1 MSVDRTERESVRT
14 TPFTE
19 ALSQLNDRALRR
31 LLGARAFLRG
41 YDYVRRQAVTD
52 VLMED
57 LSARGS
63 VRGTEPDPYAVKL
76 QVTPAGFTSECSC
89 PAFPKINGHCKHVAA
104 LLIALR
110 DQVRPKQPRAE
121 LQTNG
126 TGSHPHGSSALVDPF
141 GPRDRS
147 DRPSGGSVASL
158 DRSDPRETPRS
169 PPIGSPDPRDSGR
182 GGLGSDP
189 RDSRDD
195 GLGGSRRARR
205 RARKLAAQRPGHG
218 PGHGG
223 PGLGGP
229 HGVHDASSP
238 DRVFSG
244 ASGASGARGGRPGF
258 TVEGRHDRSEHPD
271 RDRARG
277 SSEARGASSHGVD
290 AWLPEPMPPAPKTIE
305 YRMQVRAGALSI
317 SLLDPDA
324 RSPLSATA
332 LLQFQAQR
340 PTADR
345 EALRVLA
352 RLENDGPRRVGI
364 EVRGEDAADLLPHL
378 KGRRV
383 ILEPQMMELRFGDE
397 PLRPRF
403 DLELGP
409 DGTTV
414 LVKTTFQRAGDP
426 RKFTLNQGGWF
437 EGSPGWHVDG
447 QEGWARPID
456 RRVSPGSI
464 RRLMRT
470 AYISE
475 SIDNLPSLIAQGL
488 PRVALEVGAEL
499 PDLSQVADV
508 IDITPTFRLR
518 AGGSLTEARVSLR
531 AAYDDVEIDV
541 RADGMTPP
549 VLVKPPVRTA
559 AGREGD
565 EDSGPRR
572 LAASKRAT
580 VIRCDIAAQQEAT
593 TNLRALGLKADEDG
607 MGFVARGD
615 DAIQFWTEAVGSLP
629 DDWDLFIPDDLVDVQ
644 VRTSAL
650 AANARVSSGV
660 DWLSLRLSFESEGI
674 AVTQEELGRCL
685 AEGRRYVRLQDGS
698 FAKIDVDK
706 VKAVLLRQAEILA
719 TGGGQGSRLPL
730 SQAGRIQELLEQ
742 VGKANVSADTRELFG
757 KLANIDEIKGV
768 KKPRNLKAVLRPY
781 QEQGFQWLWFLHEI
795 GSGGILADDMGLGK
809 TVQTIALLLAV
820 KSLVEKDAKA
830 DGKKKFK
837 ALIVAPTSVVTN
849 WERELDKF
857 SPSLSHMVWHGADR
871 KQRADELEDA
881 DIVITSYAL
890 LRRDEAMLATLDLRY
905 AILDEAQNIKNPMSA
920 TARAAKRLKADRR
933 LALTGTPIENRLSEI
948 WSIFDFV
955 SPGLLG
961 PLEKFEERYAR
972 PIDGGDQ
979 KAGRRL
985 RATIH
990 PFILRRTKSEV
1001 AKDLPEKI
1009 ETDQFCELTGEQAAL
1024 YAAVFKEV
1032 RAQVMGEV
1040 ERQGMAKSHI
1050 QILAGLTR
1058 LRQAACDPRLLGLP
1072 RDFGDE
1078 DSGKLVALREL
1089 IQTSVAGGH
1098 RVLVFSQFVSM
1109 LTLIRKAM
1117 TEDGVAYEYLD
1128 GSTKD
1133 RQARVENFQREDG
1146 PPIFLISLK
1155 AGGAGLNL
1163 TAADTVIHFDPWWN
1177 PAVEDQAT
1185 DRAHR
1190 IGQTRVVTQYKL
1202 IAKGTIEEKIL
1213 ELGSKKRELTAAVLS
1228 EDIGGAKKLTKGDLE
1243 DLFKFDS

>member
-1 MSVDRTERESVRT
+1 M
-14 TPFTE
+14 
-19 ALSQLNDRALRR
+19 
-31 LLGARAFLRG
+31 G
-41 YDYVRRQAVTD
+41 
-52 VLMED
+52 
-57 LSARGS
+57 
-63 VRGTEPDPYAVKL
+63 
-76 QVTPAGFTSECSC
+76 
-89 PAFPKINGHCKHVAA
+89 VA
-104 LLIALR
+104 
-110 DQVRPKQPRAE
+110 D
-121 LQTNG
+121 
-126 TGSHPHGSSALVDPF
+126 
-141 GPRDRS
+141 
-147 DRPSGGSVASL
+147 
-158 DRSDPRETPRS
+158 
-169 PPIGSPDPRDSGR
+169 R
-182 GGLGSDP
+182 GGEMEGM
-189 RDSRDD
+189 
-195 GLGGSRRARR
+195 GGSRRARR
-205 RARKLAAQRPGHG
+205 RARKLAAQRMPGHSAHG
-218 PGHGG
+218 QGHIGG
-223 PGLGGP
+223 
-229 HGVHDASSP
+229 
-238 DRVFSG
+238 
-244 ASGASGARGGRPGF
+244 GGRPGF
-258 TVEGRHDRSEHPD
+258 SIEGRGDRFGGGGGPPSN
-271 RDRARG
+271 
-277 SSEARGASSHGVD
+277 GVE

-305 YRMQVRAGALSI
+305 YRMQVRPGTLHV
-317 SLLDPDA
+317 SLIDPDA
-324 RSPLSATA
+324 RTPLSASA
-332 LLQFQAQR
+332 LLQFQAQK

-345 EALRVLA
+345 DALRVLA
-352 RLENDGPRRVGI
+352 RLENEGPRRVGTD
-364 EVRGEDAADLLPHL
+364 VRGEDAADLLPLL

-414 LVKTTFQRAGDP
+414 LVKTSFQRAGDP
-426 RKFTLNQGGWF
+426 RKFTLVQGGWF
-437 EGSPGWHVDG
+437 EGSPGWHVDA
-447 QEGWARPID
+447 QEGWARPVD

-508 IDITPTFRLR
+508 IDIKPTFRLR
-518 AGGSLTEARVSLR
+518 AGGALTEARVSLR
-531 AAYDDVEIDV
+531 AAYDDVEIDI

-549 VLVKPPVRTA
+549 VLVKPPRASSSDVDDD
-559 AGREGD
+559 GG
-565 EDSGPRR
+565 GPRR

-593 TNLRALGLKADEDG
+593 NSLRALGLKADEDG

-629 DDWDLFIPDDLVDVQ
+629 EDWDLFIPDDLVDVQ
-644 VRTSAL
+644 VRSNAL
-650 AANARVSSGV
+650 QANARVSSGV

-674 AVTQEELGRCL
+674 AVTQEELARCL

-698 FAKIDVDK
+698 FAKIDAEK

-742 VGKANVSADTRELFG
+742 VGKANVTADAKDLFG
-757 KLANIDEIKGV
+757 KLQHIEEIKVV
-768 KKPRNLKAVLRPY
+768 KKPRNLKAQLRPY
-781 QEQGFQWLWFLHEI
+781 QEQGYQWLSFLHEI

-809 TVQTIALLLAV
+809 TVQTIALLLSV
-820 KSLVEKDAKA
+820 KSAVEKDAKA

-837 ALIVAPTSVVTN
+837 ALIIAPTSVVTN

-857 SPSLSHMVWHGADR
+857 APSLSHIVWHGADR
-871 KQRADELEDA
+871 KERSDELDDA

-890 LRRDEAMLATLDLRY
+890 LRRDEEMLAKLDLRY
-905 AILDEAQNIKNPMSA
+905 AILDEAQNIKNPLSA

-979 KAGRRL
+979 KAAKRL

-1009 ETDQFCELTGEQAAL
+1009 ETDQFCELTGEQASL

-1072 RDFGDE
+1072 REFGDE

-1109 LTLIRKAM
+1109 LTLIRRALE
-1117 TEDGVAYEYLD
+1117 EDGVAYEYLD
-1128 GSTKD
+1128 GGTKD
-1133 RQARVENFQREDG
+1133 RHARVESFQREDG

-1190 IGQTRVVTQYKL
+1190 IGQTKVVTTYRL

-1213 ELGSKKRELTAAVLS
+1213 ELGGKKRELVGAVLS
-1228 EDIGGAKKLTKGDLE
+1228 EDIGGAKKLTKNDLE
-1243 DLFKFDS
+1243 ELFK

>member
-1 MSVDRTERESVRT
+1 
-14 TPFTE
+14 
-19 ALSQLNDRALRR
+19 
-31 LLGARAFLRG
+31 
-41 YDYVRRQAVTD
+41 
-52 VLMED
+52 MEE
-57 LSARGS
+57 LSATGR
-63 VRGTEPDPYAVKL
+63 VRGTDPEPYSVKL

-110 DQVRPKQPRAE
+110 DQVRPKQPRPEPGSGA
-121 LQTNG
+121 NG
-126 TGSHPHGSSALVDPF
+126 NG
-141 GPRDRS
+141 
-147 DRPSGGSVASL
+147 SL
-158 DRSDPRETPRS
+158 DSYDLQSR
-169 PPIGSPDPRDSGR
+169 PDSRDSGR
-182 GGLGSDP
+182 SLPGASDGPHPQLGQGIRGVDRNDPSSHAHARLGGGDRNDPSSHPHSQGRNDLHARGLNDRDSRGSDP
-189 RDSRDD
+189 RSSMAED

-205 RARKLAAQRPGHG
+205 RARKLAAQRPG
-218 PGHGG
+218 GG
-223 PGLGGP
+223 PGGMGG
-229 HGVHDASSP
+229 G
-238 DRVFSG
+238 G
-244 ASGASGARGGRPGF
+244 GGGGRPGF
-258 TVEGRHDRSEHPD
+258 SIEGRGHD
-271 RDRARG
+271 RDRDREGAHGGGRG
-277 SSEARGASSHGVD
+277 GPGHGVD

-305 YRMQVRAGALSI
+305 YRMQVRGGALSV
-317 SLLDPDA
+317 SLLDRDA
-324 RSPLSATA
+324 VTPRTPLSATA
-332 LLQFQAQR
+332 LLQFQAQK

-345 EALRVLA
+345 DALRVLA
-352 RLENDGPRRVGI
+352 RLENEGPRRVGI
-364 EVRGEDAADLLPHL
+364 EVRGEDAADLLPLL

-426 RKFTLNQGGWF
+426 RKLSLHQGGWF
-437 EGSPGWHVDG
+437 EGSPGWHVDA

-475 SIDNLPSLIAQGL
+475 SIDNLPSLLAQGL

-508 IDITPTFRLR
+508 VDIKPTFRLR
-518 AGGSLTEARVSLR
+518 AGGALTEARVSLR

-549 VLVKPPVRTA
+549 VLVKAPTDRRA
-559 AGREGD
+559 ASRD
-565 EDSGPRR
+565 EEESAGPRR

-593 TNLRALGLKADEDG
+593 NNLRALGLKADEDG
-607 MGFVARGD
+607 MGFIARGD

-629 DDWDLFIPDDLVDVQ
+629 EDWDLFIPDDLVDVQ
-644 VRTSAL
+644 VRSSSL
-650 AANARVSSGV
+650 QANARVSSGV

-698 FAKIDVDK
+698 FAKIDADK

-730 SQAGRIQELLEQ
+730 SQAGRIQELLDQ
-742 VGKANVSADTRELFG
+742 VGKANVTSDAKDLFG
-757 KLANIDEIKGV
+757 KLANIDEIKVV
-768 KKPRNLKAVLRPY
+768 KKPRNLKAQLRPY
-781 QEQGFQWLWFLHEI
+781 QEQGFQWLSFLHEI

-809 TVQTIALLLAV
+809 TVQTIALLLSVKAV
-820 KSLVEKDAKA
+820 VEKDAKA

-857 SPSLSHMVWHGADR
+857 APSMTHMVWHGADR
-871 KQRADELEDA
+871 KERSDELEDA

-890 LRRDEAMLATLDLRY
+890 LRRDEEMLAKLDLRY
-905 AILDEAQNIKNPMSA
+905 AILDEAQNIKNPLSA

-961 PLEKFEERYAR
+961 PLDKFEERYAR
-972 PIDGGDQ
+972 PIDAGDQ
-979 KAGRRL
+979 KAAKRL

-1009 ETDQFCELTGEQAAL
+1009 ETDQFCELTGEQSAL

-1072 RDFGDE
+1072 RQFGDD

-1109 LTLIRKAM
+1109 LTLIRRALE
-1117 TEDGVAYEYLD
+1117 EDGVGYEYLD

-1190 IGQTRVVTQYKL
+1190 IGQTKVVTNYKL

-1213 ELGSKKRELTAAVLS
+1213 ELGGKKRELVGAVLS
-1228 EDIGGAKKLTKGDLE
+1228 EDIGGAKKLTKNDLE
-1243 DLFKFDS
+1243 ELFK

>member
-1 MSVDRTERESVRT
+1 MS

-41 YDYVRRQAVTD
+41 YDYVRRQAVSD
-52 VLMED
+52 VVMED

-63 VRGTEPDPYAVKL
+63 VRGTDPEPYGVKL
-76 QVTPAGFTSECSC
+76 QVTPSGFTSECTC

-104 LLIALR
+104 LLISLR
-110 DQVRPKQPRAE
+110 DQVRPKQPRPE
-121 LQTNG
+121 PSTNG
-126 TGSHPHGSSALVDPF
+126 ASPHGASPMGMGGASMGGEVD
-141 GPRDRS
+141 
-147 DRPSGGSVASL
+147 A
-158 DRSDPRETPRS
+158 
-169 PPIGSPDPRDSGR
+169 
-182 GGLGSDP
+182 
-189 RDSRDD
+189 
-195 GLGGSRRARR
+195 LGGSRRARR
-205 RARKLAAQRPGHG
+205 RARKLAAQRSM
-218 PGHGG
+218 GG
-223 PGLGGP
+223 AP
-229 HGVHDASSP
+229 
-238 DRVFSG
+238 
-244 ASGASGARGGRPGF
+244 GGRPGF
-258 TVEGRHDRSEHPD
+258 SVEGRGD
-271 RDRARG
+271 RG
-277 SSEARGASSHGVD
+277 SPTGVD

-305 YRMQVRAGALSI
+305 YRMQVRPGALTV

-324 RSPLSATA
+324 RMPLSAA
-332 LLQFQAQR
+332 AMLQFQAQK

-345 EALRVLA
+345 DALRLLA

-364 EVRGEDAADLLPHL
+364 DVRGEDAADLLPLL

-414 LVKTTFQRAGDP
+414 LVKVSFMRAGDP
-426 RKFTLNQGGWF
+426 RKFSLNQGGWF
-437 EGSPGWHVDG
+437 EGSPGWHVDA

-456 RRVSPGSI
+456 RRASPGSL
-464 RRLMRT
+464 RRLQRT
-470 AYISE
+470 VFISE
-475 SIDNLPSLIAQGL
+475 SIDNLPVLIAQGL

-518 AGGSLTEARVSLR
+518 AGGTLTEARVSLR
-531 AAYDDVEIDV
+531 AAYEDVELDV

-549 VLVKPPVRTA
+549 VLVKPPRVS
-559 AGREGD
+559 GGD
-565 EDSGPRR
+565 ADDEASGPRR

-593 TNLRALGLKADEDG
+593 SALRALGLKADEDG

-615 DAIQFWTEAVGSLP
+615 DALQFWTEAVGSLP
-629 DDWDLFIPDDLVDVQ
+629 EDWDLFIPDDLVDVQ
-644 VRTSAL
+644 VRSHSL
-650 AANARVSSGV
+650 QANARVSSGV
-660 DWLSLRLSFESEGI
+660 DWLSLRLSFEAEGV
-674 AVTQEELGRCL
+674 AVTQEELARCL
-685 AEGRRYVRLQDGS
+685 SEGRRYVRLQDGS
-698 FAKIDVDK
+698 FAKIDAEK
-706 VKAVLLRQAEILA
+706 VKEVLLRQAEILA

-730 SQAGRIQELLEQ
+730 SQAGRIQELLDQ
-742 VGKANVSADTRELFG
+742 VGKANVSDGAKELFG
-757 KLANIDEIKGV
+757 KLQNVEEIKVV
-768 KKPRNLKAVLRPY
+768 KKPRNLKATLRPY

-820 KSLVEKDAKA
+820 KSAVEKDAKA

-837 ALIVAPTSVVTN
+837 TLIVAPTSVVTN

-857 SPSLSHMVWHGADR
+857 SPSIKHMVWHGADR
-871 KQRADELEDA
+871 KQRSDELDDA
-881 DIVITSYAL
+881 DVVITSYAL
-890 LRRDEAMLATLDLRY
+890 LRRDEAMLASLDLRY
-905 AILDEAQNIKNPMSA
+905 AILDEAQNIKNPLSA

-979 KAGRRL
+979 KAAKRL

-990 PFILRRTKSEV
+990 PFILRRTKAEV

-1009 ETDQFCELTGEQAAL
+1009 ETDQFCELAGEQAAL
-1024 YAAVFKEV
+1024 YGQVFKEV

-1040 ERQGMAKSHI
+1040 ERQGMSKSHI

-1072 RDFGDE
+1072 REFTDE

-1089 IQTSVAGGH
+1089 IQTSIAGGH

-1109 LTLIRKAM
+1109 LTHIRRALE
-1117 TEDGVAYEYLD
+1117 EDDVAYEYLD

-1133 RQARVENFQREDG
+1133 RLARVENFQREDG

-1190 IGQTRVVTQYKL
+1190 IGQTKVVTTYRL

-1213 ELGSKKRELTAAVLS
+1213 ELGGKKRELVGAVLS
-1228 EDIGGAKKLTKGDLE
+1228 EDVGGAKKLTKSDLDE
-1243 DLFKFDS
+1243 LFKFDA

>member
-1 MSVDRTERESVRT
+1 MADIV
-14 TPFTE
+14 
-19 ALSQLNDRALRR
+19 
-31 LLGARAFLRG
+31 
-41 YDYVRRQAVTD
+41 
-52 VLMED
+52 MED
-57 LSARGS
+57 LSARGG
-63 VRGTEPDPYAVKL
+63 VRGTDPEPYAVKL
-76 QVTPAGFTSECSC
+76 QVTPSGFTSECSC

-110 DQVRPKQPRAE
+110 DQVRPKQPRPEAAA
-121 LQTNG
+121 NG
-126 TGSHPHGSSALVDPF
+126 SAHGPASSPALMP
-141 GPRDRS
+141 GAAMAG
-147 DRPSGGSVASL
+147 DRPSGPGHL
-158 DRSDPRETPRS
+158 GGGE
-169 PPIGSPDPRDSGR
+169 GR
-182 GGLGSDP
+182 GGEARGGPD
-189 RDSRDD
+189 RGGDMD
-195 GLGGSRRARR
+195 GMGGSRRARR
-205 RARKLAAQRPGHG
+205 RARKLAAQRPGQG
-218 PGHGG
+218 PGGNVGHGG
-223 PGLGGP
+223 G
-229 HGVHDASSP
+229 SP
-238 DRVFSG
+238 
-244 ASGASGARGGRPGF
+244 GGRPGF
-258 TVEGRHDRSEHPD
+258 SVDSPHP
-271 RDRARG
+271 RDRADRG
-277 SSEARGASSHGVD
+277 DRGDRGDHAARGGGASGHGVD

-305 YRMQVRAGALSI
+305 YRMQVRAGGLMI

-324 RSPLSATA
+324 RAPLSATA

-508 IDITPTFRLR
+508 IDLTPTFRLR

-549 VLVKPPVRTA
+549 VLVKPPRA
-559 AGREGD
+559 AGEGGD
-565 EDSGPRR
+565 DDGGPRR
-572 LAASKRAT
+572 LASSKRAT

-629 DDWDLFIPDDLVDVQ
+629 EDWDLFIPDDLVDVQ

-742 VGKANVSADTRELFG
+742 VGKANVTADTRELFG
-757 KLANIDEIKGV
+757 KLANVDEIKGV
-768 KKPRNLKAVLRPY
+768 KKPRNLKAQLRPY

-890 LRRDEAMLATLDLRY
+890 LRRDEALLASLDLRY

-979 KAGRRL
+979 KAAKRL

-1009 ETDQFCELTGEQAAL
+1009 ETDQICELTGEGAAL

-1040 ERQGMAKSHI
+1040 ERQGIAKSHI

-1072 RDFGDE
+1072 REFGDE

-1109 LTLIRKAM
+1109 LTIIRKAM

-1190 IGQTRVVTQYKL
+1190 IGQTKVVTNYKL

-1213 ELGSKKRELTAAVLS
+1213 ELGGKKRELTSAVLS
-1228 EDIGGAKKLTKGDLE
+1228 EDIGGAKKLTKSDLE